1 MRKFAASKLELKL
14 LKNEARR
21 VHNGYGFLYEEH
33 RIEETEKILNS
44 IHDRIA
50 LRRVK
55 KAVYYKQGEKR
66 HEGL

>member
-1 MRKFAASKLELKL
+1 MKKFAASKLELKL
-14 LKNEARR
+14 LKNEAWR
-21 VHNGYGFLYEEH
+21 VCNGYGFLYEEH

-66 HEGL
+66 HAGV